1 MGTKNSKNKRAS
13 SNPFDSPSKLT
24 HYKKGKPQ
32 FVIENTSL
40 VYSKSSINSY
50 SFFRIPCFQADNHQ
64 CETEWKV
71 LFYNRC
77 SELKKHN
84 FWAQKF
90 KKLLKKF
97 RQTVPD
103 EYFLG
108 SFQDIE
114 PPTKVLSEK
123 KQLEFLENSSN
134 LESINN
140 GNNEK
145 TPLFASSEKTIMKNS
160 NEDYHKKIKKI
171 LSSTEI
177 LDDHFHSD
185 QLKADFLKH
194 SPSNNNMMSESKA
207 SNKYLE
213 DYKSRR
219 FSFENNDRAKGSF
232 LWTRNSLDNTKDQL
246 HFKNN
251 TFVIDYQT
259 FLTNMSN
266 AGEAQNLKSE
276 EKYRFIKHYK
286 LVTEKIESQLK
297 DSQNPLGYLF
307 LCFRGLFETEFEN
320 KMILYDNNKAN
331 IDKYGEIFEEAV
343 SNIKDMI
350 RLMQEALF
358 LYYNL
363 KKFKDDNQSIF
374 LFTKDNILNFIT
386 SLTFENDYIYE
397 YLLTLQKDIDVFK
410 EISIIKSME
419 KMKNFKPN
427 DFGINERISLNNDT
441 INFFKNL
448 KENTFEKS
456 NFKNK
461 KDEIDLQFY
470 QPYKKAI
477 QNLRLIETMKSPL
490 HKLKVILKCAE
501 SILKSIRRFYEEND
515 RVFSENISGDEILTI
530 FIYIINKANVP
541 FLISHCNLIEK
552 FITNQLSFSISGY
565 YFSTI
570 MAALSFIENK
580 TWKKEEI

>member
-1 MGTKNSKNKRAS
+1 
-13 SNPFDSPSKLT
+13 
-24 HYKKGKPQ
+24 
-32 FVIENTSL
+32 
-40 VYSKSSINSY
+40 
-50 SFFRIPCFQADNHQ
+50 
-64 CETEWKV
+64 
-71 LFYNRC
+71 
-77 SELKKHN
+77 
-84 FWAQKF
+84 
-90 KKLLKKF
+90 
-97 RQTVPD
+97 
-103 EYFLG
+103 
-108 SFQDIE
+108 
-114 PPTKVLSEK
+114 
-123 KQLEFLENSSN
+123 
-134 LESINN
+134 
-140 GNNEK
+140 
-145 TPLFASSEKTIMKNS
+145 
-160 NEDYHKKIKKI
+160 
-171 LSSTEI
+171 
-177 LDDHFHSD
+177 
-185 QLKADFLKH
+185 
-194 SPSNNNMMSESKA
+194 
-207 SNKYLE
+207 
-213 DYKSRR
+213 
-219 FSFENNDRAKGSF
+219 
-232 LWTRNSLDNTKDQL
+232 
-246 HFKNN
+246 
-251 TFVIDYQT
+251 
-259 FLTNMSN
+259 MSN